1 MACWLTPDRSQIV
14 SGGDSEAGGV
24 RGVRIINRLN
34 GEVKEVPQAEYK
46 WLFDIDCSPRTG
58 MILAVTQTGEKYHI
72 RIFQPDGSGERTL
85 VEENEEIPSAR

>member
-1 MACWLTPDRSQIV
+1 M
-14 SGGDSEAGGV
+14 
-24 RGVRIINRLN
+24 
-34 GEVKEVPQAEYK
+34 KEVPQAEYK

-72 RIFQPDGSGERTL
+72 RIFQPDDSGERTL